1 MSIRISAD
9 VSTRYN
15 RKFSSVVIRAID
27 DTVRYA
33 QGAHVTDGA
42 YWLSSPMG
50 PIEGYPTQVPSANRV
65 HTLNLFGLLTRQ
77 ANALRALSS
86 PTLSLLSDQEISAG
100 CNVRIQRTDS
110 RGVGYSTVTS
120 LSVKPQTYT
129 FSRGNSIGI
138 ASEDSH
144 CLNTVRATLRD
155 NILSDTFIRSYLET
169 ALWSSTMMPENDDV
183 SDLSY
188 FSHGCDVND
197 CSLETIIGA
206 KRDCDG
212 FRESNDVDLDATGD
226 DDGRNGHN
234 FWLSRNGHGAGFFD
248 RCDEV
253 GTRLQDAAR
262 AFGEVNL
269 YHVGDVDN
277 DAIVY
282 SDVDVDT
289 INGLD
294 LATIWS

>member
-9 VSTRYN
+9 VQYHT
-15 RKFSSVVIRAID
+15 SVVIRAID

-42 YWLSSPMG
+42 YWFSSPMG
-50 PIEGYPTQVPSANRV
+50 PIAGYPTRVPSANRV
-65 HTLNLFGLLTRQ
+65 RTLNVFGLLTRH
-77 ANALRALSS
+77 ANRLRSLSS
-86 PTLSLLSDQEISAG
+86 PTLSLLSDQEIDAG
-100 CNVRIQRTDS
+100 YNVRIQRTDS
-110 RGVGYSTVTS
+110 RGMSYSTVTS
-120 LSVKPQTYT
+120 LSVRPRAYT
-129 FSRGNSIGI
+129 FPRGQSIGI

-144 CLNTVRATLRD
+144 CLNIMRNSLRD
-155 NILSDTFIRSYLET
+155 AILADVFIRSYLET
-169 ALWSSTMMPENDDV
+169 ALWSSTMMPEDDDV

-188 FSHGCDVND
+188 FSHGCDVDD
-197 CSLETIIGA
+197 CSLETVIGA

-226 DDGRNGHN
+226 DCGRNGHN

-248 RCDEV
+248 RCDDV
-253 GTRLQDAAR
+253 GTRLQDDAR
-262 AFGEVNL
+262 ACGEVNL
-269 YHVGDVDN
+269 YHVGDADC

-282 SDVDVDT
+282 SDADVDT

-294 LATIWS
+294 LATVWS